1 MFKKIFLSLLLLS
14 FYLNAKDKIALGLL
28 YGDIHFSEK
37 EVKLGAKLWL
47 KNIEKLNLGVELEV
61 FFYENKEDVLKDY
74 KDKKITN
81 IITTGT
87 FFFKNKEFL
96 EKYSKYKWVLS
107 RDKLKF
113 IEYYMIKN
121 KESDFDIKGFKNIK
135 VSYKN
140 DLEKVWAHSVLRK
153 EIENKKSKINYIQK
167 ETEKIVA
174 LDAFFHK
181 DKVVVIPKEIYE
193 LMLQYNSQFKNK
205 TEIVAKSPKIFFR
218 AIGFT
223 RDGVGETLDKI
234 YKDIND
240 KINNNRVDLSVLSYV
255 QIQNVFLIENNELEE
270 LGVLYKNYGEVL
282 K

>member
-14 FYLNAKDKIALGLL
+14 FCLNAKDKIALGLL

-140 DLEKVWAHSVLRK
+140 DLEKV
-153 EIENKKSKINYIQK
+153 
-167 ETEKIVA
+167 
-174 LDAFFHK
+174 
-181 DKVVVIPKEIYE
+181 
-193 LMLQYNSQFKNK
+193 
-205 TEIVAKSPKIFFR
+205 
-218 AIGFT
+218 
-223 RDGVGETLDKI
+223 
-234 YKDIND
+234 
-240 KINNNRVDLSVLSYV
+240 
-255 QIQNVFLIENNELEE
+255 
-270 LGVLYKNYGEVL
+270 
-282 K
+282 